1 MTVMNVTITLND
13 ARFEGLALSAGEKI
27 AMIETMIDEGTYDLR
42 DAHIS
47 ALEVKADDNTP

>member
-1 MTVMNVTITLND
+1 MNVTITLND

-42 DAHIS
+42 DAYIS